1 MFTNSQEVALKA
13 QINCLYWDNTNP
25 KIVEYHQKVMNYFNI
40 PVVYTNKNIHHGIW
54 IDEVLNTSDADII
67 GFIDS
72 DCIPLTP
79 NAIIEAINRTAEGY
93 LVGNA
98 QVTNCIKAKHD
109 LFCAPSFLAISK
121 DYYKKIGSPSAVNNK
136 RSDVAQEITR
146 AAVEKEK
153 RIKMYFPTSFQSV
166 PVGGIWRLSGYGS
179 YGVGTIFDEKFYHL
193 FQARFQKNVDL
204 FINTCEC
211 VLRGDLKSIN
221 RQYDCK
227 GEYAGIL
234 PIEDDYG
241 Y

>member
-1 MFTNSQEVALKA
+1 VLADSKKIIMKA

-25 KIVEYHQKVMNYFNI
+25 KIVEYHQKVMNHFGI
-40 PVVYTNKNIHHGIW
+40 PVVYTNKNIHHGAW
-54 IDEVLNTSDADII
+54 IDQVMSTTNADITV
-67 GFIDS
+67 FIDS

-79 NAIIEAINRTAEGY
+79 DAIMESVKQCADGY

-109 LFCAPSFLAISK
+109 LFCAPSFLVVSK
-121 DYYKKIGSPSAVNNK
+121 DYYNQIGAPSAINNK

-166 PVGGIWRLSGYGS
+166 PAGGIWRLSGYGS
-179 YGVGTIFDEKFYHL
+179 YGIGTIFDEKMYHL

-211 VLRGDLKSIN
+211 VLRNDLKAIN